1 MRSGRP
7 AVADSRSPETDDG
20 RTFSSRQSQ
29 IEILLDAF
37 GSPARVAAATTEQ
50 LEAIEGI
57 GRHTA
62 LKIRDVLHGKTS
74 TA

>member
-1 MRSGRP
+1 MG
-7 AVADSRSPETDDG
+7 AWV
-20 RTFSSRQSQ
+20 
-29 IEILLDAF
+29 
-37 GSPARVAAATTEQ
+37 PARVAAATTEQ